1 MLNKGQF
8 AIVGDYEICGKVQT
22 CLICLVL
29 GGEEL
34 AQNTLEEVLANPP
47 KDAKNIRIF
56 CK

>member
-8 AIVGDYEICGKVQT
+8 AIVGDYEIYGKTET
-22 CLICLVL
+22 CLIRMVL

-47 KDAKNIRIF
+47 KNAKNIRIF

>member
-8 AIVGDYEICGKVQT
+8 AIVGDYEICGKTKT
-22 CLICLVL
+22 CLIKIVL

-34 AQNTLEEVLANPP
+34 AQNSLEEVLANPP